1 MGITGTDVTKSVA
14 DMVLA
19 DDNFATIV
27 TAVKEGR
34 RIYSNIQKSIQFLIS
49 SNISEVLSIFIAT
62 VLNFSILSP
71 IHILWINL
79 ITDTFPALSL
89 GMEKEES
96 NLMKSKPRPAN
107 EGIFAN
113 GLSFDITYQGIL
125 ISIIALASYFIGHYL
140 ETKTWAITNS
150 SHGTTMAFL
159 TMSLS
164 EIFHSLN
171 LRSSRQSIFK
181 LKSHNLYLWATIT
194 ISFVL
199 TNLVIYVPV
208 LSSMFE
214 IESIDLIEYS
224 VAILLSVSVIPA
236 VELVKLLQRKH
247 KSTYTP

>member
-1 MGITGTDVTKSVA
+1 MIKRISAIVAVCVLGLATAVLSVLLIVNAGMNGYSPYGDTAANKLDAAAEYSAAAMMPKIADIGIGMGITGTDVTKSVA

-140 ETKTWAITNS
+140 ET
-150 SHGTTMAFL
+150 
-159 TMSLS
+159 
-164 EIFHSLN
+164 
-171 LRSSRQSIFK
+171 
-181 LKSHNLYLWATIT
+181 
-194 ISFVL
+194 
-199 TNLVIYVPV
+199 
-208 LSSMFE
+208 
-214 IESIDLIEYS
+214 
-224 VAILLSVSVIPA
+224 
-236 VELVKLLQRKH
+236 
-247 KSTYTP
+247 